1 MTYTKQNGL
10 EKEKLPKLRI
20 VAFFFQESSHQV
32 LPSET
37 QIAFLF
43 EIEQLRWPLW
53 CFCFF
58 YPSQELTATPSN
70 HKIWNAI
77 DIVFLRQVSSIPS
90 AVNGWLIPRIHEGEL
105 ISPTSLVLFGGVCD
119 CTGISASVTNS
130 LTQSD
135 TLQRFESIRINLTVL
150 QLTQIADK
158 NLVRRRLRDG
168 LWYAMHQ
175 RKRLQFS
182 QPTGTTVVSVD
193 TGNHGFLLQR
203 DVNATHEPQ
212 WVS

>member
-43 EIEQLRWPLW
+43 EIKQLRWPLW
-53 CFCFF
+53 CFFFF

-105 ISPTSLVLFGGVCD
+105 ISPTSLVLFGRVCD

-150 QLTQIADK
+150 RTKISSAADYTFAAGSLSFGFVQCAWRVRWRGVK
-158 NLVRRRLRDG
+158 IQPLWGLVPPWV
-168 LWYAMHQ
+168 WYPE
-175 RKRLQFS
+175 K
-182 QPTGTTVVSVD
+182 G
-193 TGNHGFLLQR
+193 
-203 DVNATHEPQ
+203 
-212 WVS
+212 